1 MQCIERL
8 RLVTYHLGGV
18 VVVPC
23 LEVEVMKFR
32 SDLKFGVL
40 VRFRF
45 VWALGSDLVRHL
57 SHISPSAPPHA
68 DRGERRLDHPGRETP
83 PWIWLASWPSS
94 PGVLIVTR
102 QRKLLELKHKQPLQ
116 WIPTPPRAN

>member
-1 MQCIERL
+1 MQCIKRL
-8 RLVTYHLGGV
+8 GLVTYHLGGV

-23 LEVEVMKFR
+23 LEVVVMKFR

-68 DRGERRLDHPGRETP
+68 DRGERRLDHSGRETP
-83 PWIWLASWPSS
+83 PW
-94 PGVLIVTR
+94 T
-102 QRKLLELKHKQPLQ
+102 
-116 WIPTPPRAN
+116 